1 MIPKY
6 FSMKNLKILLILL
19 LAWSCKSNT
28 HDSGSAYSIDKFFE
42 INYEN
47 VLQNS
52 KIIPLSQVATNVGY
66 IKLETNNDCM
76 IKRINQCFF
85 TDSLIFI
92 GNRDHILKF
101 SRNGKFLQKIGTPGR
116 GPGEIDLIRTM
127 TLIPDKKMIA
137 IQKNARR
144 EMLYLSF
151 NGEVV
156 KTVTIPEALY
166 IKVMDDGRFIAY
178 DPGSDGSGKNT
189 FSLIDETG
197 DTISAVRN
205 YCNWV
210 NTTGMTFMAGNY
222 PQPFLY
228 RNNWYFKDRYNDT
241 VYTIVSNRIKPS
253 YFVNLGSY
261 KLPDE
266 LRLERIGQ
274 DQIQLY
280 LEKAP
285 NYYYAILFE
294 AADKIFI
301 TSESYHKGER
311 RYLLF
316 YKEEGTGIL
325 LDDSGVS
332 SKGFVNDMDGGM
344 DFWPTGTVNDNQVF
358 MPIDILTIKK
368 ELEKTNS
375 SERTGKYPDKQK
387 ELEKMIFNSDISD
400 NPILMLV
407 SLKNE

>member
-1 MIPKY
+1 MIPK
-6 FSMKNLKILLILL
+6 FFTMKNLKILLILL
-19 LAWSCKSNT
+19 LALSCKSNT
-28 HDSGSAYSIDKFFE
+28 HDSGSAYGIDKFFE

-101 SRNGKFLQKIGTPGR
+101 SRNGKFLQKIGSPGR

-127 TLIPDKKMIA
+127 TLIPEKKMIA
-137 IQKNARR
+137 IQKNSEG

-151 NGEVV
+151 NGETV
-156 KTVTIPEALY
+156 KTVTIPRALY
-166 IKVMDDGRFIAY
+166 VKVMDDGRFIAY
-178 DPGSDGSGKNT
+178 DPGSDGSSKNT

-197 DTISAVRN
+197 DTISAIRN

-210 NTTGMTFMAGNY
+210 NTTGMTFMAGTY
-222 PQPFLY
+222 PEPFLF
-228 RNNWYFKDRYNDT
+228 RDNWYFKDRYNDT

-253 YFVNLGSY
+253 YFVNLGKY

-274 DQIQLY
+274 DQIQSY

-285 NYYYAILFE
+285 
-294 AADKIFI
+294 
-301 TSESYHKGER
+301 
-311 RYLLF
+311 
-316 YKEEGTGIL
+316 
-325 LDDSGVS
+325 
-332 SKGFVNDMDGGM
+332 
-344 DFWPTGTVNDNQVF
+344 
-358 MPIDILTIKK
+358 
-368 ELEKTNS
+368 EL
-375 SERTGKYPDKQK
+375 
-387 ELEKMIFNSDISD
+387 
-400 NPILMLV
+400 
-407 SLKNE
+407 

>member
-1 MIPKY
+1 
-6 FSMKNLKILLILL
+6 
-19 LAWSCKSNT
+19 
-28 HDSGSAYSIDKFFE
+28 
-42 INYEN
+42 
-47 VLQNS
+47 
-52 KIIPLSQVATNVGY
+52 
-66 IKLETNNDCM
+66 
-76 IKRINQCFF
+76 
-85 TDSLIFI
+85 
-92 GNRDHILKF
+92 
-101 SRNGKFLQKIGTPGR
+101 
-116 GPGEIDLIRTM
+116 
-127 TLIPDKKMIA
+127 
-137 IQKNARR
+137 
-144 EMLYLSF
+144 MLYLSF
-151 NGEVV
+151 NGEFV
-156 KTVTIPEALY
+156 KTVTIPRALY

-178 DPGSDGSGKNT
+178 DPGSDGSSKNT

-210 NTTGMTFMAGNY
+210 NTTGMTFMAGTY
-222 PQPFLY
+222 PEPFLY

-253 YFVNLGSY
+253 YFVNLGKY

-274 DQIQLY
+274 DQIQSY
-280 LEKAP
+280 FEKAP
-285 NYYYAILFE
+285 NYNYAILFE

-301 TSESYHKGER
+301 TSESYHKGKR

-316 YKEEGTGIL
+316 NKEEGTGIL
-325 LDDSGVS
+325 LDDSEVS

-358 MPIDILTIKK
+358 MPIDILTIKE

-375 SERTGKYPDKQK
+375 GERTVKYPDKQK
-387 ELEKMIFNSDISD
+387 ELEEMILNSDISD

-407 SLKNE
+407 TLINE